1 MRRKQA
7 DARPVAPGIPRY
19 GLYGEP
25 PREASERF
33 VHVEMI
39 ADRSQPNDWHIRP
52 HTHCD
57 LHHLLLI
64 LKGGGRARTEV
75 ERFTLDPRL
84 LTLVPAGIVHSF
96 SFEPATHGYVVMLCD
111 ALLRDVAV
119 REPAFGKL
127 FDKPRRLPLQ
137 DEETQEHELEAVTQR
152 LLRELGLGALAQPT
166 AAEAHLQI
174 LLAAVA
180 RLSGVAAVPG
190 AAQPAA
196 TRHRAVRLVE
206 AFRDLVEVHFRDNWQ
221 LADYAHAL
229 HISPAHLRS
238 ICVKVAGA
246 SPVQLIQDR
255 TIRAAKRDLIY
266 TSRSVSEIANVLGF
280 DDPAYFSRFF
290 HKRCGVSP
298 SEFRLGVRQATAHA
312 ADTIG

>member
-1 MRRKQA
+1 MRRRQG

-19 GLYGEP
+19 ALYGEP
-25 PREASERF
+25 PREAGDRF

-39 ADRSQPNDWHIRP
+39 ADRSRPNDWHIRP

-64 LKGGGRARTEV
+64 LKGGGRARTDV
-75 ERFTLDPRL
+75 ERFALDPPL
-84 LTLVPAGIVHSF
+84 LTLVPARIVHSF
-96 SFEPATHGYVVMLCD
+96 SFEPATHGYVITLCD

-119 REPAFGKL
+119 REPAFGNL
-127 FDKPRRLPLQ
+127 FDKPRRLPLR
-137 DEETQEHELEAVTQR
+137 DEEAREHELEAVTQR
-152 LLRELGLGALAQPT
+152 LLRELGLGALAQAT

-174 LLAAVA
+174 LLAAVV
-180 RLSGVAAVPG
+180 RLSGVAASPG
-190 AAQPAA
+190 TVQPAP
-196 TRHRAVRLVE
+196 TQYRAAKLVD

-255 TIRAAKRDLIY
+255 TIRAAKRDLLY
-266 TSRSVSEIANVLGF
+266 TRRSVGEIANVLGF

-290 HKRCGVSP
+290 HKHCGVSP
-298 SEFRLGVRQATAHA
+298 SEFRLGMRQATAHN